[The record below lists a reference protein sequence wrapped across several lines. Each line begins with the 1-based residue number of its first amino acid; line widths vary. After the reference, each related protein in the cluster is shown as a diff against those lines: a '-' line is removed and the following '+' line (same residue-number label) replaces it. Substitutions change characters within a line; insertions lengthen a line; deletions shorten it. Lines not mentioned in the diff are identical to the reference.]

1 MNDLRTP
8 IGAFFILIGGILV
21 AMPGQRAP
29 LTDLP
34 VNLYAGSVMLLFGG
48 TMMWLARRR
57 S

>member
-8 IGAFFILIGGILV
+8 IGAFFILIGGILI
-21 AMPGQRAP
+21 AMPGQGAP

>member
-1 MNDLRTP
+1 MDDLRTP

-34 VNLYAGSVMLLFGG
+34 VNLYAGSVMLLFGAA
-48 TMMWLARRR
+48 MVWLARRR